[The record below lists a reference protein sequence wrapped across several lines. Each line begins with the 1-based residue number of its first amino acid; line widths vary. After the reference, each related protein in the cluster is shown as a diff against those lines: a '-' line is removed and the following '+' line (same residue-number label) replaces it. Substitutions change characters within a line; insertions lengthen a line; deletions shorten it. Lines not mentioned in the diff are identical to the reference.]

1 MWSRLGLAA
10 GLIVFAACGSSTSPT
25 GGGGGGGGGGSTGGH
40 STTITVANNTFRPT
54 PDTVPAGDVTFS
66 WASGGVGHTVSW
78 DSGPG
83 TLPANTG
90 TVTTGTRV
98 FTLQVGTYFYHCD
111 IHAGMNGKIVV
122 Q

>member
-1 MWSRLGLAA
+1 MGSRLGLAA
-10 GLIVFAACGSSTSPT
+10 GLIVLAACGSSTSPT
-25 GGGGGGGGGGSTGGH
+25 GGGGGGGGSTGGH

-66 WASGGVGHTVSW
+66 WSSGGVGHTVSW

-90 TVTTGTRV
+90 TVTSGTRL
-98 FTLQVGTYFYHCD
+98 FTLQVGTYLYHCD